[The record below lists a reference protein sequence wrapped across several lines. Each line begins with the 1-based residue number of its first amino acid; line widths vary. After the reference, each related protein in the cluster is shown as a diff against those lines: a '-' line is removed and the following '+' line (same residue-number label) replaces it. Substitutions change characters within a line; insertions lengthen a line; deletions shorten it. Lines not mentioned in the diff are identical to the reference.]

1 MNNVYGEI
9 ISILIKE
16 NINTWN
22 SYISHNFVQQLADGT
37 LQNIQFLKYL
47 KQDYIFLIHFARAWA
62 LATVKAENLEE
73 MTFTSSI
80 MNSLIEDE
88 MELHRKICAREG
100 IGKIELEN
108 TIEEPENLAYTR
120 YVLEIGFSGDFLDLI
135 IALSPCVIG
144 YGIIGNKLKKI
155 AKSDKYIEWINTYS
169 SQDYQ
174 NLCISVAKFI
184 DDSVVRRLG
193 VNYQDT
199 GKWNQLIWN
208 FHKATKLETKFWD
221 MGLNE

>member
-1 MNNVYGEI
+1 M
-9 ISILIKE
+9 
-16 NINTWN
+16 
-22 SYISHNFVQQLADGT
+22 
-37 LQNIQFLKYL
+37 
-47 KQDYIFLIHFARAWA
+47 
-62 LATVKAENLEE
+62 
-73 MTFTSSI
+73 
-80 MNSLIEDE
+80 
-88 MELHRKICAREG
+88 
-100 IGKIELEN
+100 
-108 TIEEPENLAYTR
+108 
-120 YVLEIGFSGDFLDLI
+120 LEIGFSGDFLDLI

-199 GKWNQLIWN
+199 GTWDRLIWN

-221 MGLNE
+221 MGLNV